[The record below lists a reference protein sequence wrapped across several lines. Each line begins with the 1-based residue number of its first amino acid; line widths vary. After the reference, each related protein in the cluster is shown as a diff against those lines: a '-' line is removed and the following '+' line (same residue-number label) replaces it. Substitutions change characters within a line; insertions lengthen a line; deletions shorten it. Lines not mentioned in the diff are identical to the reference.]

1 MLPNPVSWLICRAC
15 EKKSSYFRGESQQHP
30 DMNRFLNILG
40 SLSLLL
46 LVGALIYGCSGCGG
60 PEEPTGPVF
69 KNNDNTLRVRLAS
82 EPDRLNPY
90 LTVSG
95 YARPVYQEI
104 FLPLLEY
111 NHETFEPT
119 PALAIGRPVI
129 EEITDGAYAGGMKYT
144 YELNEYATFS
154 DGKPL
159 RVEDVIFS
167 FKLLFNLNIAEAAP
181 HRNSYLAV
189 ADVVPDAENP
199 RKFTVFAKEKYILAE
214 DSYSGTNIYP
224 EHIFDPEG
232 LMADYQIADLIAN
245 GEALAEEA
253 PLQQFAEQFRSAP
266 FSRDA
271 SKLIGTGPYLFSE
284 WIDGDYISMV
294 RDPNWWGDKVPGGHA
309 YLHAYPDSVVFRII
323 PDQTTAAN
331 ALKNELIDVAPTLDA
346 NTFVELR
353 ENEFLQERYDFLTT
367 ETFNFY
373 FVAMNNKNPLLE
385 DKRVRR
391 ALAHVLDVQIIIDA
405 AFAGLAVP
413 VPGPVAPSKAHA
425 NKDLPLI
432 VKDIEKAKALLSEA
446 GWEDTNDNGIRDKMI
461 NGELVEMEMEYLVNP
476 GSIFASTLSEVM
488 KDGASQVGVSI
499 TIVPREPRVM
509 VGEDLAS
516 RNYALYG
523 YGAGGNHLL
532 DDFMQ
537 LWHTS
542 SNTPRGSNRWQFGN
556 AETDAL
562 IEKINVTIDPAER
575 HRLYQEFQRIVYDEQ
590 PLIFLFSPM
599 ERMVVSKRW
608 EGNVSQLAPNYIL
621 RDFKVIKK

>member
-1 MLPNPVSWLICRAC
+1 M
-15 EKKSSYFRGESQQHP
+15 F
-30 DMNRFLNILG
+30 
-40 SLSLLL
+40 LL
-46 LVGALIYGCSGCGG
+46 LVGALTYGCSGCGG
-60 PEEPTGPVF
+60 PGTPAGPEF
-69 KNNDNTLRVRLAS
+69 KYNDNTVRARLAA

-95 YARPVYQEI
+95 YARPIYQEI

-129 EEITDGAYAGGMKYT
+129 EEITEGPNAGGVKYT

-154 DGKPL
+154 DGKPV

-167 FKLLFNLNIAEAAP
+167 FKLLFNLNIAEAGP
-181 HRNSYLAV
+181 HRNSYLAMT
-189 ADVVPDAENP
+189 DVVLDAENP
-199 RKFTVFAKEKYILAE
+199 RKFTVVTKEKYILAE
-214 DSYSGTNIYP
+214 DSYSGTNVYP
-224 EHIFDPEG
+224 EHVFDPEG

-253 PLQQFAEQFRSAP
+253 PLQQFADQFLSAP

-271 SKLIGTGPYLFSE
+271 DKLIGSGPYLMRE
-284 WIDGDYISMV
+284 WVDGDYISMV
-294 RDPNWWGDKVPGGHA
+294 RDPNWWADKVPGGHA
-309 YLHAYPDSVVFRII
+309 SLHAYPDSIVFRII
-323 PDQTTAAN
+323 PDQTTAVN
-331 ALKNELIDVAPTLDA
+331 ALKNELIDVAPELDA
-346 NTFVELR
+346 NNFVEER
-353 ENEFLQERYDFLTT
+353 ENEFLKDRYDFLTK
-367 ETFNFY
+367 ETFNFF
-373 FVAMNNKNPLLE
+373 FVAMNNKSPLLE

-405 AFAGLAVP
+405 AYAGLGTPIA
-413 VPGPVAPSKAHA
+413 GPVSPSKAHA
-425 NKDLPLI
+425 NKDLPLLE
-432 VKDIEKAKALLSEA
+432 KDIEKAKALLTEA

-461 NGELVEMEMEYLVNP
+461 NGELVEMEMEYLVTP
-476 GSIFASTLSEVM
+476 GSIFASTLSEVT
-488 KDGASQVGVSI
+488 KDGASQVGVAI

-509 VGEDLAS
+509 MGEDVAN
-516 RNYALYG
+516 RDYTLYG

-575 HRLYQEFQRIVYDEQ
+575 HQLYQEFQRIVYDEQ

-599 ERMVVSKRW
+599 ARMVVSKRW
-608 EGNVSQLAPNYIL
+608 EGNISQLAPNYIL
-621 RDFKVIKK
+621 RDFKLIKK